1 MADESVITFRTAS
14 NRDADNVRELVFGVL
29 EEFGLRPDRTGT
41 DSDLDDIE
49 RNYLQRGGVFELLE
63 LNGRIVGSV
72 GLYPIDDS
80 VVELRKMYFLPE
92 IRGRGLGRSTLE
104 RMIEKARELGYR
116 TMYLETA
123 MVLKQA
129 VALYRSFGFEPTD
142 EKHSERCDQAFFL
155 NLQ

>member
-1 MADESVITFRTAS
+1 MAEESVITFRTAS
-14 NRDADNVRELVFGVL
+14 NRDADSVRELVFGVL

-116 TMYLETA
+116 KMYLETA